1 MPTIIT
7 ASPISERGFIG
18 SSRIKKVHT
27 SEIKGVAYARFE
39 IFAVPTSF
47 SASAQVTAATAIA
60 KSPCGFCRKGT
71 FNLIC

>member
-1 MPTIIT
+1 MPIMIT
-7 ASPISERGFIG
+7 ARPRSDKGFIG

-39 IFAVPTSF
+39 IFAVPPSF
-47 SASAQVTAATAIA
+47 SASAQVTVATAIA
-60 KSPCGFCRKGT
+60 KSPCGKRRKGT